1 MLAAASGQDFIDAM
15 RERIWQPLDMTH
27 TGLEADA
34 EHLVDFYFNNKGQQT
49 SYIPWRN
56 VDLSHRLAGGGFIS
70 TPSDLAKLGSGY
82 LDRHFLSQATVETMW
97 TPQQLNNGEINPQN
111 YALGWREAK
120 NLLLDKYTVYHHGG
134 VSRGSQSILMVI
146 PELSLSIAAN
156 INVNT
161 EKFWDFGHVVT
172 ALASEVHQQIGITN

>member
-1 MLAAASGQDFIDAM
+1 
-15 RERIWQPLDMTH
+15 
-27 TGLEADA
+27 
-34 EHLVDFYFNNKGQQT
+34 
-49 SYIPWRN
+49 
-56 VDLSHRLAGGGFIS
+56 
-70 TPSDLAKLGSGY
+70 
-82 LDRHFLSQATVETMW
+82 MW
-97 TPQQLNNGEINPQN
+97 TPQQLNNGEINSQN

-120 NLLLDKYTVYHHGG
+120 NLLLNKYTVYHHGG